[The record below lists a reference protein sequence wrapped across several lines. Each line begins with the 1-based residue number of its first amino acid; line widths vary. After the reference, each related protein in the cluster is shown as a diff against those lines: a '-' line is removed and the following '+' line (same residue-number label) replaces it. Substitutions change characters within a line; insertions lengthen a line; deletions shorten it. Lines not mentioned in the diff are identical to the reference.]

1 MKEITVIESALE
13 SVFSWL
19 FLASI
24 SVITSGWFLAHPIS
38 QTMATNQKFVINLI
52 VLKIQATG
60 SQVILGFGGFII
72 TTLLS
77 GVVAGEWI
85 YEIVK
90 VSFGIDPGQFKSIC
104 MFSSFLTVAWSFIF
118 FIIHYLF
125 TMNGSDFVDDKKKY
139 ESLLDRLSTPLRG
152 ENDGK

>member
-1 MKEITVIESALE
+1 MKDIISVESALE

-24 SVITSGWFLAHPIS
+24 SIITSGWFLAHPIS
-38 QTMATNQKFVINLI
+38 QTIATDQKFVINLV

-77 GVVAGEWI
+77 GAVAGEWI
-85 YEIVK
+85 YELVK
-90 VSFGIDPGQFKSIC
+90 TNFGIDPGQFKSIC
-104 MFSSFLTVAWSFIF
+104 MFSSFLTVAWSFLF
-118 FIIHYLF
+118 FIIHYF
-125 TMNGSDFVDDKKKY
+125 FNMNSSDFVEDKKQY
-139 ESLLDRLSTPLRG
+139 ANLLGLLSKRSKG
-152 ENDGK
+152 GSDGK

>member
-1 MKEITVIESALE
+1 MKDITGVESALE

-24 SVITSGWFLAHPIS
+24 SIITSGWFLAHPIS
-38 QTMATNQKFVINLI
+38 QTIAIDQKFVINLL

-77 GVVAGEWI
+77 GAVAGEWI
-85 YEIVK
+85 YELVK
-90 VSFGIDPGQFKSIC
+90 TSFGIDPGQFKSIC
-104 MFSSFLTVAWSFIF
+104 MFSSFLTVAWSFFF
-118 FIIHYLF
+118 FIIHYWF
-125 TMNGSDFVDDKKKY
+125 NMNGSDFVDDKKQY
-139 ESLLDRLSTPLRG
+139 ADLLGRLSRSQG

>member
-1 MKEITVIESALE
+1 MKDITSIESALE

-24 SVITSGWFLAHPIS
+24 SIITSGWFLAHPIS
-38 QTMATNQKFVINLI
+38 QTIATEQKFVINLL

-60 SQVILGFGGFII
+60 SQVILGFSGFII

-77 GVVAGEWI
+77 GVIAGEWI
-85 YEIVK
+85 YELVK
-90 VSFGIDPGQFKSIC
+90 TSFGIDPGQFKSIC
-104 MFSSFLTVAWSFIF
+104 MFSSFLTVAWSFLF
-118 FIIHYLF
+118 FIIYYCF
-125 TMNGSDFVDDKKKY
+125 NANNSNFVDDKELY
-139 ESLLDRLSTPLRG
+139 EDLLGRLSSSQG

>member
-1 MKEITVIESALE
+1 MKDISGIQSVLE

-19 FLASI
+19 LLASI
-24 SVITSGWFLAHPIS
+24 SIITSGWLLAHPIS
-38 QTMATNQKFVINLI
+38 NTMATDQKFVINLI

-77 GVVAGEWI
+77 GAMAGEWI
-85 YEIVK
+85 YELVK
-90 VSFGIDPGQFKSIC
+90 ISFGIDPGQFKSIC
-104 MFSSFLTVAWSFIF
+104 MFSSFLTVAWSFFF

-125 TMNGSDFVDDKKKY
+125 TKNGSDFVDNKKQY
-139 ESLLDRLSTPLRG
+139 ANLLGRLSKQNAGGTS
-152 ENDGK
+152 EK